1 MDKKR
6 RLTNKYILLAIL
18 LIAVFVLPSCRT
30 RISNNSE
37 IANVQY
43 DEDGM
48 MSETYQERRDELGLS
63 TAEKPLLPNLGS
75 AETDD
80 NDDFAEGSESID
92 YNPEDFQEDFSEPE
106 TTTETNTNTNTNTG
120 TRTTTRRTPTTTRR
134 TTGTTTSTI
143 TITFD
148 PKEGTIEGKKKAGTK
163 EIKSGIKKNSSIT
176 PPEAIREGYTL
187 KEWKGSDGKTVKP
200 GGKVTVTKTAT
211 YTAQWEAKG
220 GGETRT
226 ITVTLNYNDE
236 GVTNPTEIT
245 VSEGGK
251 YEGLNDPPARGPG
264 YTFKGWFDG
273 NGNRVKNGD
282 AVNPNIKSLT
292 AEWDYS
298 PKDFWNAEFAD
309 AANSIKASEKY
320 KCVIEG
326 KTEGKKKLIEECKGE
341 VTDNNNEATIVIR
354 FIDSL
359 NDSKAQTA
367 ASEIRGALAEDGASP
382 KYPNLQE
389 VILIDTDAVE
399 SDGNQKILYKMMIL
413 EEIYKDR
420 ELWINGN
427 DVSKAKGEG
436 ELETDGVKP
445 ITK

>member
-1 MDKKR
+1 MDNKR

-106 TTTETNTNTNTNTG
+106 TTTETNTNTNTNTNTG

-176 PPEAIREGYTL
+176 PPGATREGYTL
-187 KEWKGSDGKTVKP
+187 TGWKGSDGKTVKP

-211 YTAQWEAKG
+211 YTAQWDAKG

-282 AVNPNIKSLT
+282 SVNPNITSLT

-298 PKDFWNAEFAD
+298 PKDFWNAEFAE
-309 AANSIKASEKY
+309 AANTVKPE
-320 KCVIEG
+320 E
-326 KTEGKKKLIEECKGE
+326 KKLCYVIDSEGAPLIDKCKGE
-341 VTDNNNEATIVIR
+341 VTSKDDATYIIQFIADLDDEKATNAATDIR
-354 FIDSL
+354 NSG
-359 NDSKAQTA
+359 
-367 ASEIRGALAEDGASP
+367 E
-382 KYPNLQE
+382 YPN
-389 VILIDTDAVE
+389 VDKVVLIDKEAIKAKDNKE
-399 SDGNQKILYKMMIL
+399 IIYKMMIL
-413 EEIYKDR
+413 EELYG
-420 ELWINGN
+420 NGVWADKN
-427 DVSKAKGEG
+427 AISKAKGSG
-436 ELETDGVKP
+436 ELDTDGVKP

>member
-1 MDKKR
+1 MDNKR

-106 TTTETNTNTNTNTG
+106 TTTETNTNTNTNTNTG

-211 YTAQWEAKG
+211 YTAQWQANTPPETKNYKVTLNGDG
-220 GGETRT
+220 GDISDSATIEEGKEYTISSDT
-226 ITVTLNYNDE
+226 PIKSGYNFVCWKDSDGNEYGPGSKITVTKD
-236 GVTNPTEIT
+236 I
-245 VSEGGK
+245 
-251 YEGLNDPPARGPG
+251 
-264 YTFKGWFDG
+264 
-273 NGNRVKNGD
+273 
-282 AVNPNIKSLT
+282 SLT
-292 AEWDYS
+292 AQWEKKEAVEYWQDMFNDASAKNVDCYVD
-298 PKDFWNAEFAD
+298 KDTISDTAWIQDCRARIVNAD
-309 AANSIKASEKY
+309 KN
-320 KCVIEG
+320 
-326 KTEGKKKLIEECKGE
+326 
-341 VTDNNNEATIVIR
+341 
-354 FIDSL
+354 
-359 NDSKAQTA
+359 
-367 ASEIRGALAEDGASP
+367 P
-382 KYPNLQE
+382 KY
-389 VILIDTDAVE
+389 VIGMA
-399 SDGNQKILYKMMIL
+399 
-413 EEIYKDR
+413 
-420 ELWINGN
+420 
-427 DVSKAKGEG
+427 EG
-436 ELETDGVKP
+436 EDIESYVETLRAMFSDKTIFVIAPAAQDSDKMLAYQ
-445 ITK
+445 IKLLNLIHDKEILDATKAAKELGDINVDIKTYPAP